1 MTTCFGVTWNP
12 LAPNVPNALTAACR
26 QLGVPFRIIDL
37 TSLATDLHAELAVY
51 DKDGPV
57 SVGYISPTL
66 FYWQEQATVALDVL
80 MMQGCRMLNSVAA
93 SLTADDK
100 AATALA
106 LTRAGVAQVATTAV
120 AADFG
125 HVQAAAES
133 YGYPV
138 VIKRTHGGQGRW
150 VRLAHDSQELE
161 RATAE
166 LQEEGPGMI
175 LVQPVGAERLGESVR
190 VIVTAGVVRAATV
203 RHSAGPEWRSNISAG
218 GTQAPA
224 KLSTAE
230 CDLALAATHA
240 VGLGHAGVDLLRS
253 SAGAVVL
260 EVNSC
265 PDFTSMTPYVED
277 DLAAIVVEQTLEL
290 GDTALSLG
298 GDGRRMRVGHLLLR
312 DQAPCGIVRAELRML
327 SSWPHGKPEGLIVPH
342 GRVQVRYPVD

>member
-12 LAPNVPNALTAACR
+12 LAPNVPNALTAACQR
-26 QLGVPFRIIDL
+26 LGVPFRIIDL
-37 TSLATDLHAELAVY
+37 KSVSTTIHAELAVY
-51 DKDGPV
+51 DKDGLV
-57 SVGYISPTL
+57 SVGFISPTL

-100 AATALA
+100 AATAVA
-106 LTRAGVAQVATTAV
+106 LTKAGIAQVATTAV
-120 AADFG
+120 ASDFG
-125 HVQAAAES
+125 QVKTAAES
-133 YGYPV
+133 YGYPII
-138 VIKRTHGGQGRW
+138 IKRTHGGQGRW
-150 VRLAHDSQELE
+150 VRLAHDSKELE

-203 RHSAGPEWRSNISAG
+203 RHAVGPEWRSNISAG
-218 GTQAPA
+218 GTQTPA

-230 CDLALAATHA
+230 RDLAVAATDA

-253 SAGAVVL
+253 SAGPVVL

-265 PDFTSMTPYVED
+265 PDFTSMTPYVKG
-277 DLAAIVVEQTLEL
+277 DLAAIVIEQTLQL

-298 GDGRRMRVGHLLLR
+298 NDGPSMR
-312 DQAPCGIVRAELRML
+312 I
-327 SSWPHGKPEGLIVPH
+327 
-342 GRVQVRYPVD
+342 